1 MIMKALV
8 MSGACGGVRTMKRLL
23 MIGGTLVVLI
33 LIGTTV
39 LGAQHQMGGRMQMGG
54 QQEQPSGQPSMMG
67 RGMMGMPMMMC
78 QMMPQMMGGHMDPLG
93 MVGGDQIDPKT
104 MARMLQLRGDMLKA
118 MGEVLLKHGKAME
131 EVQ

>member
-1 MIMKALV
+1 
-8 MSGACGGVRTMKRLL
+8 MKRLL
-23 MIGGTLVVLI
+23 MVGASLAALI

-39 LGAQHQMGGRMQMGG
+39 VGAQHQMGGHMQMGGQGG

-78 QMMPQMMGGHMDPLG
+78 QMMPQMMGTQMDPLG
-93 MVGGDQIDPKT
+93 MGMMSGDQMDPK
-104 MARMLQLRGDMLKA
+104 MIARMLQLRGDMLKA

-131 EVQ
+131 ETH

>member
-1 MIMKALV
+1 
-8 MSGACGGVRTMKRLL
+8 MKRLL
-23 MIGGTLVVLI
+23 MVGGTLAVLI

-39 LGAQHQMGGRMQMGG
+39 LGAQHQMGGHMQRGS

-67 RGMMGMPMMMC
+67 RGMMGMPMMC
-78 QMMPQMMGGHMDPLG
+78 QVMPQMMGGHMELLG
-93 MVGGDQIDPKT
+93 MMGGDQLDPKV

>member
-1 MIMKALV
+1 
-8 MSGACGGVRTMKRLL
+8 MKRLL
-23 MIGGTLVVLI
+23 TVGGTLVVLI

-54 QQEQPSGQPSMMG
+54 QQEQASGQPSTMG
-67 RGMMGMPMMMC
+67 RGMMGMPMMC
-78 QMMPQMMGGHMDPLG
+78 QMMGGHMDPLG
-93 MVGGDQIDPKT
+93 MMGGDQIDPKM

-118 MGEVLLKHGKAME
+118 MGEVLLRHGKAME

>member
-1 MIMKALV
+1 
-8 MSGACGGVRTMKRLL
+8 MKRS
-23 MIGGTLVVLI
+23 MIVGASLAALI

-39 LGAQHQMGGRMQMGG
+39 VGAQHQMGGQGS

-78 QMMPQMMGGHMDPLG
+78 QMMPQMIGAQTDPLG
-93 MVGGDQIDPKT
+93 MMSGDQMDPKM

-118 MGEVLLKHGKAME
+118 VGEVLLKHGKAME
-131 EVQ
+131 EAH

>member
-1 MIMKALV
+1 
-8 MSGACGGVRTMKRLL
+8 MKRLL
-23 MIGGTLVVLI
+23 MVGGTLVVSI

-39 LGAQHQMGGRMQMGG
+39 LGAQHQMGGHMHMGG
-54 QQEQPSGQPSMMG
+54 QQEQPSGPPAMTG

-78 QMMPQMMGGHMDPLG
+78 QMMPHMMGGHMDPLP
-93 MVGGDQIDPKT
+93 MMGGDQIDPKT

-131 EVQ
+131 GGQ

>member
-1 MIMKALV
+1 
-8 MSGACGGVRTMKRLL
+8 MKRLL
-23 MIGGTLVVLI
+23 MVGGTLVVLI

-39 LGAQHQMGGRMQMGG
+39 LGAQHQMSGRMQMGG

-67 RGMMGMPMMMC
+67 RGMMGMPMMC
-78 QMMPQMMGGHMDPLG
+78 QMMPQMMGGHMDLLG
-93 MVGGDQIDPKT
+93 MMGGDQIDPKT